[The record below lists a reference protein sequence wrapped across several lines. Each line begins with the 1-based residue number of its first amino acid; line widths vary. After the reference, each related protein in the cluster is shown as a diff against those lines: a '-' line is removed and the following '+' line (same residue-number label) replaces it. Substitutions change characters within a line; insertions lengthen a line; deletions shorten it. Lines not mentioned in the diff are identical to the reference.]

1 MGLHL
6 AVYVESVRYSQTRL
20 TDVPENERRREQA
33 GNSLRWRRT
42 VADCDLKEGF
52 ETFSRLIGKAI
63 LAPPARSEAGGSP
76 FTEDDKRPEV
86 TFIVDVDRNGNN
98 IESTSNPHKLD
109 DHSGA
114 NSGTRDYLTPVYFRR
129 EVLAKYY
136 LEPERYSVSDGRLSC
151 MHLWSCQID
160 NDLDSYI
167 VVFLGDLGRDLP
179 YEERLHWRQ
188 FNVPPDG
195 GVSETN
201 FRRSL
206 LAQPVDAKAPD
217 LRFRR
222 EYSDLMIEWERA
234 QGWSLFLPL
243 SPGDEHVLE
252 TIRVPVTNSQA
263 EVDEQIIHLT
273 KLLVDSLNE
282 KELEARAKDLEKG
295 TKGIGKL
302 AGFLEATQFAQ
313 RQPVVQFLRDL
324 QTLRSTGSARV
335 IVKSGV

>member
-1 MGLHL
+1 
-6 AVYVESVRYSQTRL
+6 
-20 TDVPENERRREQA
+20 
-33 GNSLRWRRT
+33 
-42 VADCDLKEGF
+42 
-52 ETFSRLIGKAI
+52 
-63 LAPPARSEAGGSP
+63 
-76 FTEDDKRPEV
+76 
-86 TFIVDVDRNGNN
+86 
-98 IESTSNPHKLD
+98 
-109 DHSGA
+109 
-114 NSGTRDYLTPVYFRR
+114 
-129 EVLAKYY
+129 
-136 LEPERYSVSDGRLSC
+136 

-167 VVFLGDLGRDLP
+167 VVFLGDLGRDLA

-206 LAQPVDAKAPD
+206 LAQPVDAKASD

-273 KLLVDSLNE
+273 KILVDSLNE

-302 AGFLEATQFAQ
+302 EGFLEATQFAQ
-313 RQPVVQFLRDL
+313 RPPVVQFLRDL
-324 QTLRSTGSARV
+324 QTLRSTGSAHRKGSGYDK
-335 IVKSGV
+335 IVASLGIKSSRKPDAVRRLLEKANAALRALRLHYCGQQAGTA